1 MLGSI
6 RDRVVRPWW
15 RRDTQGLTTPGAGA
29 TGAPQKYRADFPVG
43 ARAVGCARIRYAAAL
58 PATHGQKAS
67 RGFPMSDNLLTL
79 GRHLRAQKDLG
90 PLVDVIEAIA
100 LAGKAIAH
108 RVRRARI
115 DDVIGE
121 AGAVNV
127 QGEAQQKLDV
137 LSDQLLLECLRA
149 CPAVAVY
156 ASEEQD
162 GALVLRT
169 RAEGAAYC
177 VLADPLDGSSNIDV
191 AVSVGTIFSVQR
203 HERPDEEIEQSA
215 VQPGRNQAAAG
226 YLLYGSSVVLVL
238 STGRGVSMY
247 VQDPLLGDFVLVKEA
262 LRVPPASKTYS
273 LNEAYVNDFED
284 GLKAYLDWAHG
295 AGYGARYIG
304 SMVADVHRTLLKGGV
319 FLYPGSRKAPEGKLR
334 LLYEASPMAFLMEQ
348 AGGAASTGKGPL
360 LDVAPTKLH
369 QRTPVVLGSSG
380 EVEHVLRHLRG

>member
-1 MLGSI
+1 
-6 RDRVVRPWW
+6 
-15 RRDTQGLTTPGAGA
+15 
-29 TGAPQKYRADFPVG
+29 
-43 ARAVGCARIRYAAAL
+43 
-58 PATHGQKAS
+58 
-67 RGFPMSDNLLTL
+67 MSDNLLTL
-79 GRHLRAQKDLG
+79 GRHLRDQKDLG
-90 PLVDVIEAIA
+90 ALVDVIEAIV

-162 GALVLRT
+162 GAIVLHT
-169 RAEGAAYC
+169 RAEGAEYC

-203 HERPDEEIEQSA
+203 HDRPDAEIEQSA
-215 VQPGRNQAAAG
+215 VQAGRKQVAAG
-226 YLLYGSSVVLVL
+226 YMLYGSSVVLVL
-238 STGRGVSMY
+238 SIGRGVSMY
-247 VQDPLLGDFVLVKEA
+247 VQDPLLGDFVLVKDGI
-262 LRVPPASKTYS
+262 RVPPTNKTYS
-273 LNEAYVNDFED
+273 LNEAYVNDFEA
-284 GLKAYLDWAHG
+284 GLVAYLDWAHG

-319 FLYPGSRKAPEGKLR
+319 FLYPGTKKAPEGKLR
-334 LLYEASPMAFLMEQ
+334 LLYEASPMAYVMEQ
-348 AGGAASTGKGPL
+348 AGGTASTGKGPL
-360 LDVAPTKLH
+360 LDVAPVKLH
-369 QRTPVVLGSSG
+369 QRIPVVLGSAG

>member
-1 MLGSI
+1 
-6 RDRVVRPWW
+6 
-15 RRDTQGLTTPGAGA
+15 
-29 TGAPQKYRADFPVG
+29 
-43 ARAVGCARIRYAAAL
+43 
-58 PATHGQKAS
+58 
-67 RGFPMSDNLLTL
+67 MSDNLMTL

-90 PLVDVIEAIA
+90 ALVDVIEAIA
-100 LAGKAIAH
+100 LASKAIAH

-162 GALVLRT
+162 GAMVLRT
-169 RAEGAAYC
+169 KAEGASYC

-203 HERPDEEIEQSA
+203 HDRPDAEIEQSA
-215 VQPGRNQAAAG
+215 VQPGRKQAAAG
-226 YLLYGSSVVLVL
+226 YILYGSSVVLVL
-238 STGRGVSMY
+238 SFGRGVSMY
-247 VQDPLLGDFVLVKEA
+247 VQDPLLGDFVLVKDA
-262 LRVPPASKTYS
+262 MRVPTASKTYS

-295 AGYGARYIG
+295 SGYGARYIG

-319 FLYPGSRKAPEGKLR
+319 FLYPGTKKAPEGKLR

-348 AGGAASTGKGPL
+348 AGGAGSDGRGAL
-360 LDVAPTKLH
+360 LDVAPAKLH
-369 QRTPVVLGSSG
+369 QRTPVVLGSAG
-380 EVEHVLRHLRG
+380 EVEHVLRHLRS